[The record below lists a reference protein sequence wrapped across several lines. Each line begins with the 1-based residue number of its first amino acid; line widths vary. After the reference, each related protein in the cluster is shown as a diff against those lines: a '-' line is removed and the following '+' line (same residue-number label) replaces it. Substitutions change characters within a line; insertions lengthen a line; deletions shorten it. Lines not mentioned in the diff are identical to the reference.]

1 MALSNASKFNQ
12 NGVATLYIAGK
23 GVSNVKKDT
32 YVIELEGLYYAV
44 TPEKKLQLVTVTQ
57 SELNRVP
64 GLSNRLNVYVYTAA
78 EDDDAAVYLE
88 DLKKPGKPVFRID
101 VSTSTINGVAT
112 PTYSLF
118 AETAGSSLQTGTIDL
133 DTTTQVGT
141 GKIVRASPFA
151 TSSSLNDYLA
161 LNNGAVYKIN
171 SDSTVS
177 GQLSSSEIASLQV
190 FSSSP
195 KLDVFTTNN
204 GKVYFRLAGS
214 SGDYSTFSNGS
225 FQTVTLGDN
234 GTLGGINNVGTVLN
248 TIGGLGVGGLGGLNS
263 NVSTQLFDV
272 YRIASNNA
280 SGTQFIVALVPVGG
294 VGNQPVYFYNASTGA
309 LESQTTRDQLT
320 QAIQNNDNGLTA
332 TKILDRQRIVQI
344 NDGSTSNRIAFVPE
358 GGTQATVLV
367 TDLNGNLAT
376 QNVGTGVGGSGGL
389 GGLGGIGDIFGGN
402 NTVLNGGLG
411 GIGDEVNTVLN
422 NPVAQVLLAA
432 QSVPDKPLDKYNT
445 GDWANAAGAFFVG
458 VMGLAALFND
468 NGSNTAPLNPN
479 TLNPNTL
486 PTGIPDFLPPN
497 KNNGN
502 TTTQGSSQQT
512 GSSGNDALPPSVPS
526 VLEQNTV
533 GAGPAPDPNPAQ
545 TPAASTPAATPTPT
559 PKPKPAAAT
568 PETKQNN
575 NKQTVAA
582 ASESK
587 TKKESVAA
595 APTSG
600 SNPRTQQRIV
610 PSSSP
615 PSTPKE
621 KGSITIKGKDVTW
634 KYDETQKENG
644 PLVLKVTKPSDAK
657 YNKDGSTK
665 GVWTVNRFEKTPTHY
680 TFLVSVFNKDG
691 KVVNYE
697 RVNIPLEGM
706 KGKVVGLPDAF
717 KETKYIEKEKSVNA
731 EGKPTVVFLQ
741 LDRTESGTYTVKP
754 LTGKAPVP
762 KGNNKYDDGTGDVP
776 SLAVLSAHLEKP
788 GETNNENKD
797 PSSSSET
804 PNQSKKTTSPV
815 EGRMTPSSPLRENF
829 DFFWEVRSPG
839 KKEATLVLMAK
850 DKSANT
856 SKPVDFLVKD
866 GNIYVKVTVTDKET
880 GKRKSLVMGLNSDNY
895 NWDID
900 PQKLK
905 DSGIQ
910 KEVSALDATGTVRS
924 IKVAG
929 GPNTLTFTGNQLK
942 TEYLKPGAY
951 DGNGGGY
958 DGVPKNTDIDNLPYT
973 PNVKKENMVIASASN
988 LTQALAGTTFGD
1000 SSSNTSLNLNTPNAL
1015 ETPLAT
1021 VG

>member
-12 NGVATLYIAGK
+12 NGVATLYIADK
-23 GVSNVKKDT
+23 DVSNVNVKKGT

-64 GLSNRLNVYVYTAA
+64 ELSNGLNVYTTA
-78 EDDDAAVYLE
+78 DAVYLE

-133 DTTTQVGT
+133 DTTVTPVGT
-141 GKIVRASPFA
+141 GKIVRASSSA

-161 LNNGAVYKIN
+161 LNKGPVYKIN

-204 GKVYFRLAGS
+204 GKVYFRSAGS

-234 GTLGGINNVGTVLN
+234 GTLGGINNNVGTVLN

-320 QAIQNNDNGLTA
+320 QAIQNNGLTA
-332 TKILDRQRIVQI
+332 TKILDRQRIVQF

-411 GIGDEVNTVLN
+411 GGILGGIGDEVNTVLN

-445 GDWANAAGAFFVG
+445 GDWAKAAVAFLVG
-458 VMGLAALFND
+458 VMGLPALFND

-502 TTTQGSSQQT
+502 TTTQGSS
-512 GSSGNDALPPSVPS
+512 GNDALTPSV
-526 VLEQNTV
+526 VKQNTV
-533 GAGPAPDPNPAQ
+533 ESDPPSTNPAQ
-545 TPAASTPAATPTPT
+545 TPAASTPAAT

-595 APTSG
+595 APPSG
-600 SNPRTQQRIV
+600 SNTRTQQRIV

-621 KGSITIKGKDVTW
+621 EESITIKGKDVTW

-691 KVVNYE
+691 KVVSYE
-697 RVNIPLEGM
+697 RVNIPLEDM

-717 KETKYIEKEKSVNA
+717 KEPKYIEKEKSVNA
-731 EGKPTVVFLQ
+731 EGKSTVAFLQ

-754 LTGKAPVP
+754 LTGKAPVL
-762 KGNNKYDDGTGDVP
+762 KGDNKYDDGTGDVP
-776 SLAVLSAHLEKP
+776 SLVVLSANWEKS
-788 GETNNENKD
+788 GETDRELTK
-797 PSSSSET
+797 
-804 PNQSKKTTSPV
+804 
-815 EGRMTPSSPLRENF
+815 RENSNGIPPIKRNSGNG
-829 DFFWEVRSPG
+829 EQPTPTPKVTEIYRGPLETG
-839 KKEATLVLMAK
+839 KFHWAYIGNRLSLVDGRGSTK
-850 DKSANT
+850 DY
-856 SKPVDFLVKD
+856 LVKD
-866 GNIYVKVTVTDKET
+866 GKIYVRGKTKE
-880 GKRKSLVMGLNSDNY
+880 GKPVAIELTSDNY
-895 NWDID
+895 DWNI
-900 PQKLK
+900 PKGVPYEVKL
-905 DSGIQ
+905 
-910 KEVSALDATGTVRS
+910 
-924 IKVAG
+924 AG
-929 GPNTLTFTGNQLK
+929 GDTIKLNDWKVDTTELK
-942 TEYLKPGAY
+942 KNGKNSGEFDADGKPGY
-951 DGNGGGY
+951 T
-958 DGVPKNTDIDNLPYT
+958 GVPSNSQLTEFTKPSETITVASINL
-973 PNVKKENMVIASASN
+973 NDAMSSFAN
-988 LTQALAGTTFGD
+988 
-1000 SSSNTSLNLNTPNAL
+1000 SSSNTSLNPGNSNAL
-1015 ETPLAT
+1015 ENPLAT